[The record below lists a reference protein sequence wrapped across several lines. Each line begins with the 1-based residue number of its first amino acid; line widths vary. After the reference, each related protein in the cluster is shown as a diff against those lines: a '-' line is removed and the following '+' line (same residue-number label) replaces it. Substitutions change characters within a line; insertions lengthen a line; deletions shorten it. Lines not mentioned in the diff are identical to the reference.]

1 MIANIAHFVEI
12 IVKSRDKQRENV
24 DRTQHKEQWTN
35 GYLSWS
41 EEELKSRLGVQ
52 RETVEAILGE
62 IGPFFT
68 KTPPNFQ
75 PNLIEAHRQLALT
88 LYRLTH
94 GCSYQIIQD
103 VF

>member
-41 EEELKSRLGVQ
+41 EEELKSRLRVQ

-62 IGPFFT
+62 IGPFIT

-94 GCSYQIIQD
+94 GCSYQIIED